1 MNFSLLYYDIV
12 CYVVALC
19 SFIVVFVFVLIYWD
33 LVSGGSVNFGSENQW
48 VELVWTVFPTL
59 VVLVLCSLNVNFI
72 TAGLDA
78 LSGQT
83 VKVVG
88 RQWYWTYDLPGGS
101 YDSFVCKDGFQV
113 DKPLCLHY
121 SIPYRLLVTSED
133 VIHSFA
139 VPALQIKIDAIPGR
153 INMLSF
159 VPNRYGVF
167 VGYCSELC
175 GVNHGLMPIVIEVV
189 K

>member
-19 SFIVVFVFVLIYWD
+19 SFIVVFVFVMLFWNSIN
-33 LVSGGSVNFGSENQW
+33 GGSVNFGSENQA
-48 VELVWTVFPTL
+48 VELIWTIVPTFI
-59 VVLVLCSLNVNFI
+59 VLVLCSLNVNFI
-72 TAGLDA
+72 TAGLDSLA
-78 LSGQT
+78 QESI
-83 VKVVG
+83 KVVG
-88 RQWYWTYDLPGGS
+88 RQWYWTYDLLGGS
-101 YDSFVCKDGFQV
+101 FDSFVCKDGFQV
-113 DKPLCLHY
+113 DKPLRVHY
-121 SIPYRLLVTSED
+121 SMPYRFLVTSED

-139 VPALQIKIDAIPGR
+139 VPSLQIKIDAIPGR
-153 INMLSF
+153 INALSF

-175 GVNHGLMPIVIEVV
+175 GAGHGYMPIVIEVV